1 MAYDDNAAYEQGVPC
16 SQQQQLPPDAPCV
29 FYFHGLMSSRL
40 ERHPAAGPFGV
51 RIITIDRPG
60 QGMSDHCHY
69 TYEDFS
75 GFVCEL
81 ADIIGIRKFGVV
93 GFSSGGPYA
102 LAMAYVIC
110 LSSLLLFS
118 SKFTHS
124 LLLQLLSSCP
134 LDRLLHYWRRSSPR
148 FPGVFQNRRV
158 QRGAGHHVPRKV
170 PRFDPAY
177 LFHFSFLI
185 FMRST
190 GSSNTIAMR
199 AALGAFVATTTL
211 TPQVRCLR
219 FGAFSLARNL
229 MQPVHCRTAS
239 TM

>member
-81 ADIIGIRKFGVV
+81 ADIIGIRKFGGVP
-93 GFSSGGPYA
+93 GFGWYS
-102 LAMAYVIC
+102 
-110 LSSLLLFS
+110 
-118 SKFTHS
+118 
-124 LLLQLLSSCP
+124 
-134 LDRLLHYWRRSSPR
+134 
-148 FPGVFQNRRV
+148 
-158 QRGAGHHVPRKV
+158 
-170 PRFDPAY
+170 
-177 LFHFSFLI
+177 
-185 FMRST
+185 
-190 GSSNTIAMR
+190 
-199 AALGAFVATTTL
+199 AAASASANELGT
-211 TPQVRCLR
+211 C
-219 FGAFSLARNL
+219 
-229 MQPVHCRTAS
+229 TA
-239 TM
+239 

>member
-1 MAYDDNAAYEQGVPC
+1 
-16 SQQQQLPPDAPCV
+16 
-29 FYFHGLMSSRL
+29 MSSRL

-93 GFSSGGPYA
+93 GYSSGGPYA

-110 LSSLLLFS
+110 LSSLPLFS

-148 FPGVFQNRRV
+148 LPGVFQNRRV

-190 GSSNTIAMR
+190 GSSNTLALR

>member
-16 SQQQQLPPDAPCV
+16 SQQQQLPPDAPCA

-118 SKFTHS
+118 SKLTLS
-124 LLLQLLSSCP
+124 LLLQLLSSCS

-158 QRGAGHHVPRKV
+158 QRGAGHHVPRKI

-177 LFHFSFLI
+177 LFHFLVFSF
-185 FMRST
+185 SC
-190 GSSNTIAMR
+190 
-199 AALGAFVATTTL
+199 ALQAPATPLHCALLWEHSWRPPRLPRRFVASASKL
-211 TPQVRCLR
+211 PRSHACSCNLR
-219 FGAFSLARNL
+219 IAGL
-229 MQPVHCRTAS
+229 H
-239 TM
+239 